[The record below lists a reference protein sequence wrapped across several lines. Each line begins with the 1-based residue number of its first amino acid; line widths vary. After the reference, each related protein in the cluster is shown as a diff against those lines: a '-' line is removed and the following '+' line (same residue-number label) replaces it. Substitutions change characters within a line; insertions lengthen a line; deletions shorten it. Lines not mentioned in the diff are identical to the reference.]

1 MPHMKLV
8 AERVCWIDILIMID
22 QDTISIG
29 ILVMNS
35 AGNEFYW
42 GIIVASLAY
51 LLKNFVFDQI
61 LEFQKVKGRIRN
73 RLRYYA
79 NAIDSTSL
87 NEKSIQE
94 VWSEFRQL
102 SCDLEEKYF
111 AIFILVRLRVICWLF
126 ALPSK
131 NNITEV
137 SASLIYLSNSV
148 GDEGENCESPAN
160 LKEEVDKIKS
170 LLLTGS
176 SKKIVDNIR
185 RFFKSKG

>member
-1 MPHMKLV
+1 
-8 AERVCWIDILIMID
+8 MID

-79 NAIDSTSL
+79 NVAY
-87 NEKSIQE
+87 SIHLSEDLAQE
-94 VWSEFRQL
+94 VRSQIRQL
-102 SCDLEEKYF
+102 SCDLEESYF

-131 NNITEV
+131 KSITEV
-137 SASLIYLSNSV
+137 STSLIYLSNSV
-148 GDEGENCESPAN
+148 GDKGENREPPKK
-160 LKEEVDKIKS
+160 LKEEVDKVNK
-170 LLLTGS
+170 LLLTGNI
-176 SKKIVDNIR
+176 KKLIDKAQI
-185 RFFKSKG
+185 FLKSKE

>member
-1 MPHMKLV
+1 MTL
-8 AERVCWIDILIMID
+8 
-22 QDTISIG
+22 
-29 ILVMNS
+29 

-42 GIIVASLAY
+42 GIVVASSAY
-51 LLKNFVFDQI
+51 LLKNFIFDQI
-61 LEFQKVKGRIRN
+61 LEYQKVKGRIRN

-79 NAIDSTSL
+79 NVIHSTNL
-87 NEKSIQE
+87 NEKFIQE
-94 VWSEFRQL
+94 VRSEFRQL

-131 NNITEV
+131 KNVTEV

-148 GDEGENCESPAN
+148 GDKSENCESPAN

-176 SKKIVDNIR
+176 SKKIVNNIR

>member
-1 MPHMKLV
+1 
-8 AERVCWIDILIMID
+8 
-22 QDTISIG
+22 
-29 ILVMNS
+29 MNS

-111 AIFILVRLRVICWLF
+111 AIFILVRLRAICWLF

-131 NNITEV
+131 KSITEV
-137 SASLIYLSNSV
+137 STSLIYLSNSV
-148 GDEGENCESPAN
+148 GDKGENRESPAN
-160 LKEEVDKIKS
+160 LKEKVDEINN
-170 LLLTGS
+170 LLLTGNI
-176 SKKIVDNIR
+176 KKLIDKAQISL
-185 RFFKSKG
+185 KSKE

>member
-1 MPHMKLV
+1 
-8 AERVCWIDILIMID
+8 
-22 QDTISIG
+22 
-29 ILVMNS
+29 MNS

-51 LLKNFVFDQI
+51 LLKNFVFDQR

-94 VWSEFRQL
+94 VRSEFRQL

-131 NNITEV
+131 KNITEV